1 MSQVTLNVKRVIE
14 FGSENFGIVCDEVFK
29 AVQSSVDA
37 GTGELMFNE
46 VDTSTLILNKKYLQG
61 WLNANFPGIAYLYGK
76 RKEEG
81 KSISH
86 TDLTVFLRDAKLTV
100 ERYRY
105 TEEDTY
111 LLNGEETHYNGVT
124 WRSEMVDLEFSA
136 KVAPKIEAL
145 EDKAFE
151 I

>member
-1 MSQVTLNVKRVIE
+1 MAQVVLTVKRVVE
-14 FGSENFGIVCDEVFK
+14 AGSENFGIVCNETFK
-29 AVQSSVDA
+29 SIQYSADA
-37 GTGELMFNE
+37 ETGELTFSE

-76 RKEEG
+76 RKEKG

-86 TDLTVFLRDAKLTV
+86 TDLTVFLRNAKLTL
-100 ERYRY
+100 ERHRY

-111 LLNGEETHYNGVT
+111 LLNGDETHYNGVT
-124 WRSEMVDLEFSA
+124 WRSELVDLEFPV